1 MRSAFDIIIAPVV
14 TEKSNA
20 QAQASKYVFKVKTDA
35 EKIEIGRAIEELFK
49 VKVKSVNVMNCM
61 GKARR
66 AGRTNKTGRR
76 RSSRCPKAA
85 SRSFNRGRRQE
96 WRLRVLIP

>member
-35 EKIEIGRAIEELFK
+35 EKIEIGRAIEVLFK

-61 GKARR
+61 GKTRR
-66 AGRTNKTGRR
+66 AGRTNKMGRR
-76 RSSRCPKAA
+76 ADWKKAVVTL
-85 SRSFNRGRRQE
+85 SEGSIE
-96 WRLRVLIP
+96 II

>member
-14 TEKSNA
+14 TEKCNA

-61 GKARR
+61 GKARVP
-66 AGRTNKTGRR
+66 AAPIKWGAALTGRR
-76 RSSRCPKAA
+76 RSSPCPKAA
-85 SRSFNRGRRQE
+85 SRSSKQREN
-96 WRLRVLIP
+96 